1 MVKNRSSKWKSNTLP
16 ALHDIDQNFN
26 NRVPKENLR
35 NRRKDEKKK
44 KKIETKSP
52 QYYNTNQL
60 LHQGSIPKD
69 NTANVLL

>member
-1 MVKNRSSKWKSNTLP
+1 MTLTRI
-16 ALHDIDQNFN
+16 LTIECQK
-26 NRVPKENLR
+26 RILGIG
-35 NRRKDEKKK
+35 EKMKRK